1 MGVRAERRRAVE
13 ADIMR
18 IARRGLREEGPQ
30 SLSLRAIARE
40 LGMVSSGIYRYVESR
55 DELITRLIVETFTAL
70 GDAALEAHDTADTRD
85 VEARWDAIGNALRRW
100 ALEHPRDFA
109 LVYGTPL
116 PDYVAPAERTVTA
129 GTRVPLL
136 LLRVV
141 ADAYSAGR
149 VVELPPGLVDEGEAA
164 VGSWVAGDDFF
175 DQLSL
180 PPAVIARA
188 LSAWMLLL
196 GAVTGEVF
204 GYNGRVPDPDALFAF
219 QLRTARGLVLTGG

>member
-1 MGVRAERRRAVE
+1 MGVRAERRRAIE

-18 IARRGLREEGPQ
+18 IARRELREEGPQ
-30 SLSLRAIARE
+30 SVSLRAVARE

-70 GDAALEAHDTADTRD
+70 GDAALEAHGTVDARD
-85 VEARWDAIGNALRRW
+85 FEGRWDAIGCALRRW

-116 PDYVAPAERTVTA
+116 PDYVAPADRTITA

-141 ADAYSAGR
+141 DDAYSAGR
-149 VVELPPGLVDEGEAA
+149 VVQLPSELVDEGEAA
-164 VGSWVAGDDFF
+164 VGAWVTGDDFF
-175 DQLSL
+175 DDLSI
-180 PPAVIARA
+180 PSPVVARA
-188 LSAWMLLL
+188 LSAWTLLL

-204 GYNGRVPDPDALFAF
+204 GHNGPVPDPDALFAC
-219 QLRTARGLVLTGG
+219 QLRTARGLVLTSG